1 MISAIQELAKEPNQ
15 GSAKPVAQFLEACNL
30 IFEKGLLSKRRISS
44 MNSPVIQNIKK
55 GMSFFEK
62 WCHDHEGT
70 GILTVTTLKKA
81 H

>member
-1 MISAIQELAKEPNQ
+1 MISAIQELAKEPDQ
-15 GSAKPVAQFLEACNL
+15 GSVKPVAQFLEACNL

-81 H
+81 Y